1 MTVNEDSFTNWKN
14 REEIAESMIPI
25 IGKLH
30 RERDVTVLLHSRSLV
45 NKSVVSILKTHR
57 FARQIAGEE
66 LSVTETFPFL
76 QALTTLDL
84 GPSQI
89 DIGMLAAT
97 YKADD
102 QGLSVADFTARA
114 VAGATGPDK
123 IERREPRDVVLYG
136 FGRIGRLLARLL
148 IEKSG
153 SGNGLRLRAIVV
165 RKGAGQDIVKRASL
179 LRRDS
184 IHGQFHGTITV
195 DEANN
200 KIIANGNEIAMIYAD
215 DPAAVDYTAYGI
227 KDAIL
232 IDNTGRWRDRE
243 GLSNHL
249 RPGIAKVV
257 LTAPGKGDVPN
268 IVHGVNHDSI
278 KPDEQILS
286 CASCTTNA
294 IVPPLKA
301 MADEYG
307 VLRGHVET
315 VHSFTNDQNL
325 LDNYHKSDRRGRSA
339 PLNMVIT
346 ETGAA
351 SAVAKALPDLEATIT
366 GSSIRVP
373 VPDVSIAILN
383 LQLARET
390 TREDVLDHLRQVSL
404 TSPLKRQIDFT
415 TAPDAVSSDFIGS
428 RHASIVDAGATKV
441 EGDNAILYLWYDNE
455 FGYSC
460 QVVRVVQY
468 VSGVE
473 YPTFRPRPPDPGP
486 RPFGS
491 ALPPCRWEGG
501 AVLPPGTSVRSA
513 LQVEPVP
520 VCRVRGCVAEAV
532 VDVSHIGVAVG
543 GVGQEAAEV
552 RTAPVGLPDRL
563 GLHPSAEAV
572 SAVLGQ
578 HTGAVVLG
586 ITRAVAGD
594 DEFGE
599 PGDRAVGGVDG
610 DDGVQLVA
618 ALGDGLRRGPDP
630 VHVPGHGGVVGVV
643 HGHVVHGA
651 AGGGEG
657 PGEVV
662 GDGALP

>member
-1 MTVNEDSFTNWKN
+1 MTTTVDSFTNWKN

-25 IGKLH
+25 IGRLH

-66 LSVTETFPFL
+66 LSVTETLPFL

-102 QGLSVADFTARA
+102 RGLTVREFTAEA
-114 VAGATGPDK
+114 VAGATGPDR

-148 IEKSG
+148 IEKAG

-165 RKGAGQDIVKRASL
+165 RGDATKDAEGAKDIVKRASL

-184 IHGQFHGTITV
+184 IHGQFQGTITV

-200 KIIANGNEIAMIYAD
+200 RIIANGNEITVIHSD
-215 DPAAVDYTAYGI
+215 DPTSVDYTAYGI

-232 IDNTGRWRDRE
+232 IDNTGKWRDRE
-243 GLSNHL
+243 GLSKHL
-249 RPGIAKVV
+249 RPGIDKVV

-268 IVHGVNHDSI
+268 IVHGVNHETI
-278 KPDEQILS
+278 KPDERILS

-351 SAVAKALPDLEATIT
+351 SAVAKALPDLKARIT

-390 TREDVLDHLRQVSL
+390 SREEVLDHLRNVSL
-404 TSPLKRQIDFT
+404 TSPLKRQIDFIS
-415 TAPDAVSSDFIGS
+415 APDAVSSDFIGS

-473 YPTFRPRPPDPGP
+473 YPTYPAP
-486 RPFGS
+486 
-491 ALPPCRWEGG
+491 
-501 AVLPPGTSVRSA
+501 
-513 LQVEPVP
+513 
-520 VCRVRGCVAEAV
+520 
-532 VDVSHIGVAVG
+532 
-543 GVGQEAAEV
+543 AA
-552 RTAPVGLPDRL
+552 
-563 GLHPSAEAV
+563 
-572 SAVLGQ
+572 
-578 HTGAVVLG
+578 
-586 ITRAVAGD
+586 
-594 DEFGE
+594 
-599 PGDRAVGGVDG
+599 
-610 DDGVQLVA
+610 
-618 ALGDGLRRGPDP
+618 
-630 VHVPGHGGVVGVV
+630 
-643 HGHVVHGA
+643 
-651 AGGGEG
+651 
-657 PGEVV
+657 
-662 GDGALP
+662 

>member
-1 MTVNEDSFTNWKN
+1 MTVNEDVFTNWKH
-14 REEIAESMIPI
+14 REEIAESMIPV

-45 NKSVVSILKTHR
+45 NKSVVSILKAHR

-66 LSVTETFPFL
+66 LSVTETLPFL
-76 QALTTLDL
+76 RALATLDL

-97 YKADD
+97 YKDD
-102 QGLSVADFTARA
+102 DRGLSVEEFTAGA
-114 VAGATGPDK
+114 VAGATGDNK
-123 IERREPRDVVLYG
+123 IDPSRPRDVVLYG

-148 IEKSG
+148 IEKAG

-165 RKGAGQDIVKRASL
+165 RKGGEQDLVKRASL

-184 IHGQFHGTITV
+184 IHGQFQGTITV
-195 DEANN
+195 DEENGR
-200 KIIANGNEIAMIYAD
+200 IVANGSEIQMIYSD
-215 DPAAVDYTAYGI
+215 DPTTVDYTEYGI
-227 KDAIL
+227 QDAVL

-243 GLSNHL
+243 GLSKHL
-249 RPGIAKVV
+249 RPGIDKVV

-268 IVHGVNHDSI
+268 VVHGVNHDMI
-278 KPDEQILS
+278 KPDERIIS

-307 VLRGHVET
+307 VVRGHLET

-325 LDNYHKSDRRGRSA
+325 LDNFHKSDRRGRSA

-351 SAVAKALPDLEATIT
+351 SAVAKALPDLNARIT

-383 LQLARET
+383 LQLERET
-390 TREDVLDHLRQVSL
+390 SREEVLDHLRDISL

-415 TAPDAVSSDFIGS
+415 SAPDAVSSDFIGS

-460 QVVRVVQY
+460 QVIRVVQY
-468 VSGVE
+468 VSGAE
-473 YPTFRPRPPDPGP
+473 YPTY
-486 RPFGS
+486 
-491 ALPPCRWEGG
+491 
-501 AVLPPGTSVRSA
+501 
-513 LQVEPVP
+513 PVP
-520 VCRVRGCVAEAV
+520 AAPVAPV
-532 VDVSHIGVAVG
+532 
-543 GVGQEAAEV
+543 
-552 RTAPVGLPDRL
+552 APVG
-563 GLHPSAEAV
+563 
-572 SAVLGQ
+572 
-578 HTGAVVLG
+578 
-586 ITRAVAGD
+586 
-594 DEFGE
+594 
-599 PGDRAVGGVDG
+599 
-610 DDGVQLVA
+610 
-618 ALGDGLRRGPDP
+618 
-630 VHVPGHGGVVGVV
+630 
-643 HGHVVHGA
+643 
-651 AGGGEG
+651 
-657 PGEVV
+657 
-662 GDGALP
+662 

>member
-1 MTVNEDSFTNWKN
+1 MTVNDDSFTSWKN
-14 REEIAESMIPI
+14 REEIAESMIPV

-30 RERDVTVLLHSRSLV
+30 RERDVTILLHSRSLV

-66 LSVTETFPFL
+66 LSVTDTLPFL

-97 YKADD
+97 YAADER
-102 QGLSVADFTARA
+102 GLSVAEFTAEA
-114 VAGATGPDK
+114 VAGATGANK
-123 IERREPRDVVLYG
+123 IERGDGRDVVLYG
-136 FGRIGRLLARLL
+136 FGRIGRLVARLL
-148 IEKSG
+148 IEKAG

-165 RKGAGQDIVKRASL
+165 RQSGGRAVEDLVKRASL

-184 IHGQFHGTITV
+184 IHGQFQGTITV
-195 DEANN
+195 DEAKNT
-200 KIIANGNEIAMIYAD
+200 IVANGNEIKVIYAN
-215 DPAAVDYTAYGI
+215 DPSEVDYTAYGI

-232 IDNTGRWRDRE
+232 IDNTGKWRDRE
-243 GLSNHL
+243 GLSQHL
-249 RPGIAKVV
+249 RPGIDKVV

-268 IVHGVNHDSI
+268 IVHGVNHDTI

-325 LDNYHKSDRRGRSA
+325 LDNYHKADRRGRSA

-351 SAVAKALPDLEATIT
+351 SAVAKALPELRAPIT

-373 VPDVSIAILN
+373 VPDVSIAILS
-383 LQLARET
+383 LRLGRET
-390 TREDVLDHLRQVSL
+390 TRDEVLDYLRNVSL

-415 TAPDAVSSDFIGS
+415 TAPDAVSSDFMGS

-441 EGDNAILYLWYDNE
+441 DGDNAILYLWYDNE

-460 QVVRVVQY
+460 QVIRVVQH

-473 YPTFRPRPPDPGP
+473 YPTYPAP
-486 RPFGS
+486 
-491 ALPPCRWEGG
+491 
-501 AVLPPGTSVRSA
+501 AV
-513 LQVEPVP
+513 
-520 VCRVRGCVAEAV
+520 
-532 VDVSHIGVAVG
+532 
-543 GVGQEAAEV
+543 
-552 RTAPVGLPDRL
+552 
-563 GLHPSAEAV
+563 
-572 SAVLGQ
+572 
-578 HTGAVVLG
+578 
-586 ITRAVAGD
+586 
-594 DEFGE
+594 
-599 PGDRAVGGVDG
+599 
-610 DDGVQLVA
+610 
-618 ALGDGLRRGPDP
+618 
-630 VHVPGHGGVVGVV
+630 
-643 HGHVVHGA
+643 
-651 AGGGEG
+651 
-657 PGEVV
+657 
-662 GDGALP
+662 

>member
-1 MTVNEDSFTNWKN
+1 MTLNEDSFTNWKH
-14 REEIAESMIPI
+14 REEIAESMIPL

-57 FARQIAGEE
+57 FARQIAGAE
-66 LSVTETFPFL
+66 LSVTDTLPFL
-76 QALTTLDL
+76 HALTALDL

-89 DIGMLAAT
+89 DIGLLAET
-97 YKADD
+97 HRADD
-102 QGLSVADFTARA
+102 RGLSVAEFTAEA
-114 VAGATGPDK
+114 VAGATGANK
-123 IERREPRDVVLYG
+123 IECREGRDVVLYG
-136 FGRIGRLLARLL
+136 FGRIGRLVARLL
-148 IEKSG
+148 IEKAG

-165 RKGAGQDIVKRASL
+165 RGSGGRAGEDLVKRASL

-184 IHGQFHGTITV
+184 IHGQFQGTITV
-195 DEANN
+195 DEANGT
-200 KIIANGNEIAMIYAD
+200 IIANGNEIKVIYAD
-215 DPAAVDYTAYGI
+215 DPASVDYTAYGI

-232 IDNTGRWRDRE
+232 IDNTGKWRDRE
-243 GLSNHL
+243 GLSKHL
-249 RPGIAKVV
+249 RPGIDKVV

-268 IVHGVNHDSI
+268 VVHGVNHDTI
-278 KPDEQILS
+278 KPDERILS

-351 SAVAKALPDLEATIT
+351 SAVAKALPDLDAKIT

-383 LQLARET
+383 LRLARET
-390 TREDVLDHLRQVSL
+390 TREEVLDHLREVSL
-404 TSPLKRQIDFT
+404 TSPLKRQIDFIS
-415 TAPDAVSSDFIGS
+415 APDAVSNDFIGS

-460 QVVRVVQY
+460 QVIRVVQY

-473 YPTFRPRPPDPGP
+473 YPTYP
-486 RPFGS
+486 
-491 ALPPCRWEGG
+491 
-501 AVLPPGTSVRSA
+501 
-513 LQVEPVP
+513 
-520 VCRVRGCVAEAV
+520 
-532 VDVSHIGVAVG
+532 
-543 GVGQEAAEV
+543 
-552 RTAPVGLPDRL
+552 APV
-563 GLHPSAEAV
+563 V
-572 SAVLGQ
+572 
-578 HTGAVVLG
+578 
-586 ITRAVAGD
+586 
-594 DEFGE
+594 
-599 PGDRAVGGVDG
+599 
-610 DDGVQLVA
+610 
-618 ALGDGLRRGPDP
+618 
-630 VHVPGHGGVVGVV
+630 
-643 HGHVVHGA
+643 
-651 AGGGEG
+651 
-657 PGEVV
+657 
-662 GDGALP
+662 

>member
-1 MTVNEDSFTNWKN
+1 MTLNEDSFTNWKH
-14 REEIAESMIPI
+14 REEIAESMIPL

-57 FARQIAGEE
+57 FARQIAGAE
-66 LSVTETFPFL
+66 LSVTDTLPFL
-76 QALTTLDL
+76 RALTTLDL

-89 DIGMLAAT
+89 DIGMLAET
-97 YKADD
+97 HRADER
-102 QGLSVADFTARA
+102 GLSVEEFTAEA
-114 VAGATGPDK
+114 VAGATGANK
-123 IERREPRDVVLYG
+123 IECREGRDVVLYG
-136 FGRIGRLLARLL
+136 FGRIGRLVARLL
-148 IEKSG
+148 IEKAG

-165 RKGAGQDIVKRASL
+165 RGSGGRAGEDIVKRASL

-184 IHGQFHGTITV
+184 IHGQFQGTITV
-195 DEANN
+195 DEANS
-200 KIIANGNEIAMIYAD
+200 KIVANGNEIKVIYAD
-215 DPAAVDYTAYGI
+215 DPSSVDYTAYGI

-232 IDNTGRWRDRE
+232 IDNTGKWRDRE
-243 GLSNHL
+243 GLSKHL
-249 RPGIAKVV
+249 RPGVDKVV

-268 IVHGVNHDSI
+268 IVHGVNHDTI

-325 LDNYHKSDRRGRSA
+325 LDNYHKSERRGRSA

-351 SAVAKALPDLEATIT
+351 SAVAKALPDLKAKIT

-390 TREDVLDHLRQVSL
+390 TREEVLDHLRDVSL
-404 TSPLKRQIDFT
+404 TSPLKRQIDFIS
-415 TAPDAVSSDFIGS
+415 APDAVSNDFIGS

-460 QVVRVVQY
+460 QVIRVVQH

-473 YPTFRPRPPDPGP
+473 YPTYP
-486 RPFGS
+486 
-491 ALPPCRWEGG
+491 
-501 AVLPPGTSVRSA
+501 
-513 LQVEPVP
+513 
-520 VCRVRGCVAEAV
+520 
-532 VDVSHIGVAVG
+532 
-543 GVGQEAAEV
+543 
-552 RTAPVGLPDRL
+552 APV
-563 GLHPSAEAV
+563 V
-572 SAVLGQ
+572 
-578 HTGAVVLG
+578 
-586 ITRAVAGD
+586 
-594 DEFGE
+594 
-599 PGDRAVGGVDG
+599 
-610 DDGVQLVA
+610 
-618 ALGDGLRRGPDP
+618 
-630 VHVPGHGGVVGVV
+630 
-643 HGHVVHGA
+643 
-651 AGGGEG
+651 
-657 PGEVV
+657 
-662 GDGALP
+662 

>member
-1 MTVNEDSFTNWKN
+1 MTLNEDSFTNWKH
-14 REEIAESMIPI
+14 REEIAESMIPV

-57 FARQIAGEE
+57 FARQIAGAE
-66 LSVTETFPFL
+66 LSVTDTLPFL

-89 DIGMLAAT
+89 DIGMLAET
-97 YKADD
+97 HRADD
-102 QGLSVADFTARA
+102 RGLSVEEFTAEA
-114 VAGATGPDK
+114 VAGATGANK
-123 IERREPRDVVLYG
+123 IECREGRDVVLYG
-136 FGRIGRLLARLL
+136 FGRIGRLVARLL
-148 IEKSG
+148 IEKAG

-165 RKGAGQDIVKRASL
+165 RGSGGRAGEDLVKRASL

-184 IHGQFHGTITV
+184 IHGQFQGTITV
-195 DEANN
+195 DEANST
-200 KIIANGNEIAMIYAD
+200 IVANGNEIKVIYAD
-215 DPAAVDYTAYGI
+215 DPTSVDYTSYGI

-232 IDNTGRWRDRE
+232 IDNTGKWRDRE
-243 GLSNHL
+243 GLSKHL
-249 RPGIAKVV
+249 RPGIDKVV

-268 IVHGVNHDSI
+268 VVHGVNHDTI

-351 SAVAKALPDLEATIT
+351 SAVAKALPDLKAKIT

-390 TREDVLDHLRQVSL
+390 TREEVLDYLRDVSL

-415 TAPDAVSSDFIGS
+415 SAPDAVSNDFIGS

-460 QVVRVVQY
+460 QVIRVVQH

-473 YPTFRPRPPDPGP
+473 YPTYP
-486 RPFGS
+486 
-491 ALPPCRWEGG
+491 
-501 AVLPPGTSVRSA
+501 
-513 LQVEPVP
+513 
-520 VCRVRGCVAEAV
+520 
-532 VDVSHIGVAVG
+532 
-543 GVGQEAAEV
+543 
-552 RTAPVGLPDRL
+552 APV
-563 GLHPSAEAV
+563 V
-572 SAVLGQ
+572 
-578 HTGAVVLG
+578 
-586 ITRAVAGD
+586 
-594 DEFGE
+594 
-599 PGDRAVGGVDG
+599 
-610 DDGVQLVA
+610 
-618 ALGDGLRRGPDP
+618 
-630 VHVPGHGGVVGVV
+630 
-643 HGHVVHGA
+643 
-651 AGGGEG
+651 
-657 PGEVV
+657 
-662 GDGALP
+662 

>member
-1 MTVNEDSFTNWKN
+1 MTVNDDSFTNWKI
-14 REEIAESMIPI
+14 REEIAESMIPL

-57 FARQIAGEE
+57 FARQIAGAE
-66 LSVTETFPFL
+66 LSVTETMPFL
-76 QALTTLDL
+76 EALTALDL

-89 DIGMLAAT
+89 DLGMLATT

-102 QGLSVADFTARA
+102 RGLSVAEFTAEA
-114 VAGATGPDK
+114 VAGATGADK

-136 FGRIGRLLARLL
+136 FGRIGRLVARLL
-148 IEKSG
+148 IEKAG

-165 RKGAGQDIVKRASL
+165 RGGGARAAGDLVKRASL

-184 IHGQFHGTITV
+184 IHGQFQGTITV
-195 DEANN
+195 DEDSST
-200 KIIANGNEIAMIYAD
+200 IVANGNAVKVIYAD
-215 DPAAVDYTAYGI
+215 DPSHVDYTEYGI
-227 KDAIL
+227 RDAIL
-232 IDNTGRWRDRE
+232 IDNTGKWRDRE
-243 GLSNHL
+243 GLSKHL
-249 RPGIAKVV
+249 RPGIEKVV

-268 IVHGVNHDSI
+268 IVHGVNHDTV

-301 MADEYG
+301 MDDEYG

-325 LDNYHKSDRRGRSA
+325 LDNYHKSERRGRSA

-351 SAVAKALPDLEATIT
+351 SAVAKALPDLKAKIS

-390 TREDVLDHLRQVSL
+390 TREEVHDYLREVSL
-404 TSPLKRQIDFT
+404 TSPLKRQIDFI

-428 RHASIVDAGATKV
+428 RHASIVDAGALKV
-441 EGDNAILYLWYDNE
+441 DGDNAILYLWYDNE

-460 QVVRVVQY
+460 QVVRVVQH

-473 YPTFRPRPPDPGP
+473 YPTFPAP
-486 RPFGS
+486 
-491 ALPPCRWEGG
+491 
-501 AVLPPGTSVRSA
+501 AV
-513 LQVEPVP
+513 
-520 VCRVRGCVAEAV
+520 
-532 VDVSHIGVAVG
+532 
-543 GVGQEAAEV
+543 
-552 RTAPVGLPDRL
+552 
-563 GLHPSAEAV
+563 
-572 SAVLGQ
+572 
-578 HTGAVVLG
+578 
-586 ITRAVAGD
+586 
-594 DEFGE
+594 
-599 PGDRAVGGVDG
+599 
-610 DDGVQLVA
+610 
-618 ALGDGLRRGPDP
+618 
-630 VHVPGHGGVVGVV
+630 
-643 HGHVVHGA
+643 
-651 AGGGEG
+651 
-657 PGEVV
+657 
-662 GDGALP
+662 

>member
-1 MTVNEDSFTNWKN
+1 MTVNEDVFTNWKN

-25 IGKLH
+25 IGRLH

-66 LSVTETFPFL
+66 LSVTETMPFL
-76 QALTTLDL
+76 KALAALDL

-97 YKADD
+97 YGADD
-102 QGLSVADFTARA
+102 RGLSVEEFTAEA
-114 VAGATGPDK
+114 VAGALGDDK
-123 IERREPRDVVLYG
+123 LEHRGSRDVVLYG

-148 IEKSG
+148 VEKTG

-165 RKGAGQDIVKRASL
+165 RNSGGEDLVKRASL

-184 IHGQFHGTITV
+184 IHGQFQGTITV
-195 DEANN
+195 DEANSL
-200 KIIANGNEIAMIYAD
+200 IIANGCEIKVIYSN
-215 DPAAVDYTAYGI
+215 DPSSVDYTEYGI
-227 KDAIL
+227 DDAIL

-243 GLSNHL
+243 GLSKHL

-257 LTAPGKGDVPN
+257 LTAPGKGDIPN
-268 IVHGVNHDSI
+268 VVHGVNHDSI

-315 VHSFTNDQNL
+315 VHSYTNDQNL
-325 LDNYHKSDRRGRSA
+325 LDNYHDSDRRGRSA
-339 PLNMVIT
+339 ALNMVIT

-351 SAVAKALPDLEATIT
+351 SAVAKALPDLRATIT

-390 TREDVLDHLRQVSL
+390 TREDVLDYLRNVSL
-404 TSPLKRQIDFT
+404 TSPLKRQIDFIS
-415 TAPDAVSSDFIGS
+415 APDAVSSDFIGS

-460 QVVRVVQY
+460 QVIRVVQH

-473 YPTFRPRPPDPGP
+473 YPTY
-486 RPFGS
+486 
-491 ALPPCRWEGG
+491 
-501 AVLPPGTSVRSA
+501 
-513 LQVEPVP
+513 PVP
-520 VCRVRGCVAEAV
+520 AV
-532 VDVSHIGVAVG
+532 
-543 GVGQEAAEV
+543 
-552 RTAPVGLPDRL
+552 
-563 GLHPSAEAV
+563 
-572 SAVLGQ
+572 
-578 HTGAVVLG
+578 
-586 ITRAVAGD
+586 
-594 DEFGE
+594 
-599 PGDRAVGGVDG
+599 
-610 DDGVQLVA
+610 
-618 ALGDGLRRGPDP
+618 
-630 VHVPGHGGVVGVV
+630 
-643 HGHVVHGA
+643 
-651 AGGGEG
+651 
-657 PGEVV
+657 
-662 GDGALP
+662 

>member
-1 MTVNEDSFTNWKN
+1 MTVNDDSFTNWN
-14 REEIAESMIPI
+14 HREEIAESMIPI
-25 IGKLH
+25 IGKMH

-66 LSVTETFPFL
+66 LSVTETMPFL

-97 YKADD
+97 FKTDD
-102 QGLSVADFTARA
+102 RGLSVEEFTAEA
-114 VAGATGPDK
+114 VAGATGANK
-123 IERREPRDVVLYG
+123 IECPEGRDVVLYG
-136 FGRIGRLLARLL
+136 FGRIGRLVARLL
-148 IEKSG
+148 IEKAG

-165 RKGAGQDIVKRASL
+165 RGGGGRAVEDLVKRASL

-184 IHGQFHGTITV
+184 IHGQFQGTITV
-195 DEANN
+195 DEANST
-200 KIIANGNEIAMIYAD
+200 IVANGNEIKVIYAN
-215 DPAAVDYTAYGI
+215 DPSEVDYTAYGI

-232 IDNTGRWRDRE
+232 IDNTGKWRDRE
-243 GLSNHL
+243 GLSKHL
-249 RPGIAKVV
+249 RPGIDKVV

-268 IVHGVNHDSI
+268 IVHGVNHDAI
-278 KPDEQILS
+278 KSDEQILS

-325 LDNYHKSDRRGRSA
+325 LDNYHKADRRGRSA

-351 SAVAKALPDLEATIT
+351 SAVAKALPDLEAPIT

-373 VPDVSIAILN
+373 VPDVSIAILS
-383 LQLARET
+383 LRLGRET
-390 TREDVLDHLRQVSL
+390 TREEVLDYLRNVSL

-460 QVVRVVQY
+460 QVIRVVQH

-473 YPTFRPRPPDPGP
+473 YPTY
-486 RPFGS
+486 
-491 ALPPCRWEGG
+491 
-501 AVLPPGTSVRSA
+501 
-513 LQVEPVP
+513 PVP
-520 VCRVRGCVAEAV
+520 
-532 VDVSHIGVAVG
+532 
-543 GVGQEAAEV
+543 
-552 RTAPVGLPDRL
+552 
-563 GLHPSAEAV
+563 
-572 SAVLGQ
+572 
-578 HTGAVVLG
+578 
-586 ITRAVAGD
+586 
-594 DEFGE
+594 
-599 PGDRAVGGVDG
+599 
-610 DDGVQLVA
+610 LV
-618 ALGDGLRRGPDP
+618 
-630 VHVPGHGGVVGVV
+630 
-643 HGHVVHGA
+643 
-651 AGGGEG
+651 
-657 PGEVV
+657 
-662 GDGALP
+662 

>member
-1 MTVNEDSFTNWKN
+1 MTLNEDSFTNWKH
-14 REEIAESMIPI
+14 REEIAESMIPV

-45 NKSVVSILKTHR
+45 NKSVISILKTHR
-57 FARQIAGEE
+57 FARQIAGAE
-66 LSVTETFPFL
+66 LSVTDTLPFL
-76 QALTTLDL
+76 QALTALDL

-89 DIGMLAAT
+89 DIGMLAEAHR
-97 YKADD
+97 ADD
-102 QGLSVADFTARA
+102 RGLSVEEFTAEA
-114 VAGATGPDK
+114 VAGATGANK
-123 IERREPRDVVLYG
+123 IECREGRDVVLYG
-136 FGRIGRLLARLL
+136 FGRIGRLVARLL
-148 IEKSG
+148 IEKAG

-165 RKGAGQDIVKRASL
+165 RGSGGRAGEDLVKRASL

-184 IHGQFHGTITV
+184 IHGQFQGTITV
-195 DEANN
+195 DEANSA
-200 KIIANGNEIAMIYAD
+200 IVANGNEIKVIYAD
-215 DPAAVDYTAYGI
+215 DPTSVDYTEYGI
-227 KDAIL
+227 RDAIL
-232 IDNTGRWRDRE
+232 IDNTGKWRDRE
-243 GLSNHL
+243 GLSKHL
-249 RPGIAKVV
+249 RPGIDKVV

-268 IVHGVNHDSI
+268 VVHGVNHDTI

-351 SAVAKALPDLEATIT
+351 SAVAKALPDLEAKIT

-390 TREDVLDHLRQVSL
+390 TREEVLDYLRDVSL

-415 TAPDAVSSDFIGS
+415 SAPDAVSNDFIGS

-460 QVVRVVQY
+460 QVIRVVQY

-473 YPTFRPRPPDPGP
+473 YPTYP
-486 RPFGS
+486 
-491 ALPPCRWEGG
+491 
-501 AVLPPGTSVRSA
+501 
-513 LQVEPVP
+513 
-520 VCRVRGCVAEAV
+520 
-532 VDVSHIGVAVG
+532 
-543 GVGQEAAEV
+543 
-552 RTAPVGLPDRL
+552 APV
-563 GLHPSAEAV
+563 V
-572 SAVLGQ
+572 
-578 HTGAVVLG
+578 
-586 ITRAVAGD
+586 
-594 DEFGE
+594 
-599 PGDRAVGGVDG
+599 
-610 DDGVQLVA
+610 
-618 ALGDGLRRGPDP
+618 
-630 VHVPGHGGVVGVV
+630 
-643 HGHVVHGA
+643 
-651 AGGGEG
+651 
-657 PGEVV
+657 
-662 GDGALP
+662 

>member
-1 MTVNEDSFTNWKN
+1 MTVNDDSFTNWKN
-14 REEIAESMIPI
+14 REEIAESMIPM

-66 LSVTETFPFL
+66 LSVTETLPFL

-97 YKADD
+97 YRADD
-102 QGLSVADFTARA
+102 RGLSVLDFTADA
-114 VAGATGPDK
+114 VSGATGENK

-136 FGRIGRLLARLL
+136 FGRIGRLVARLL

-165 RKGAGQDIVKRASL
+165 RGGGERAGEDMVKRASL

-184 IHGQFHGTITV
+184 VHGQFQGTITV
-195 DEANN
+195 DEANST
-200 KIIANGNEIAMIYAD
+200 IVANGNEIKVIYAN
-215 DPAAVDYTAYGI
+215 DPSEVDYTAYGI
-227 KDAIL
+227 NHAIL
-232 IDNTGRWRDRE
+232 IDNTGKWRDRE
-243 GLSNHL
+243 GLSKHL
-249 RPGIAKVV
+249 RPGVGKVV

-268 IVHGVNHDSI
+268 IVHGVNHDTI
-278 KPDEQILS
+278 KPDEDILS

-351 SAVAKALPDLEATIT
+351 SAVAKALPDLKARIT

-383 LQLARET
+383 LQLAREAE
-390 TREDVLDHLRQVSL
+390 REEVVDYLRHVSL
-404 TSPLKRQIDFT
+404 TSPLKRQIDFIS
-415 TAPDAVSSDFIGS
+415 APDAVSSDFIGS
-428 RHASIVDAGATKV
+428 RHASIVDAGALKV

-460 QVVRVVQY
+460 QVVRVVQH

-473 YPTFRPRPPDPGP
+473 YPTYP
-486 RPFGS
+486 
-491 ALPPCRWEGG
+491 A
-501 AVLPPGTSVRSA
+501 
-513 LQVEPVP
+513 
-520 VCRVRGCVAEAV
+520 
-532 VDVSHIGVAVG
+532 
-543 GVGQEAAEV
+543 
-552 RTAPVGLPDRL
+552 
-563 GLHPSAEAV
+563 PSA
-572 SAVLGQ
+572 
-578 HTGAVVLG
+578 
-586 ITRAVAGD
+586 
-594 DEFGE
+594 
-599 PGDRAVGGVDG
+599 
-610 DDGVQLVA
+610 
-618 ALGDGLRRGPDP
+618 
-630 VHVPGHGGVVGVV
+630 
-643 HGHVVHGA
+643 
-651 AGGGEG
+651 
-657 PGEVV
+657 
-662 GDGALP
+662 

>member
-1 MTVNEDSFTNWKN
+1 MTVNDDAFTNWKL

-57 FARQIAGEE
+57 FARQIAGAE
-66 LSVTETFPFL
+66 LSVTETMPFL
-76 QALTTLDL
+76 QALTALDL

-97 YKADD
+97 YKTDER
-102 QGLSVADFTARA
+102 GLSVAEFTAEA
-114 VAGATGPDK
+114 VAGATGANK
-123 IERREPRDVVLYG
+123 IERRASRDVVLYG

-148 IEKSG
+148 IEKAG

-165 RKGAGQDIVKRASL
+165 RGNGAGQDLVKRASL

-184 IHGQFHGTITV
+184 IHGQFQGTITV
-195 DEANN
+195 DEANSR
-200 KIIANGNEIAMIYAD
+200 IVANGNEIQVIHAD
-215 DPAAVDYTAYGI
+215 DPTTVDYTAYGI
-227 KDAIL
+227 KDAVL
-232 IDNTGRWRDRE
+232 IDNTGKWRDRE
-243 GLSNHL
+243 GLSQHL
-249 RPGIAKVV
+249 RPGIDKVV

-268 IVHGVNHDSI
+268 IVHGVNHDML
-278 KPDEQILS
+278 KPDERIIS

-325 LDNYHKSDRRGRSA
+325 LDNYHKSERRGRSA

-351 SAVAKALPDLEATIT
+351 SAVAKALPDLKAKIT

-390 TREDVLDHLRQVSL
+390 DREEVLDYLRDVSL
-404 TSPLKRQIDFT
+404 TSPLKRQIDFIS
-415 TAPDAVSSDFIGS
+415 APDAVSSDFIGS

-460 QVVRVVQY
+460 QVIRVVQY
-468 VSGVE
+468 VSGAE
-473 YPTFRPRPPDPGP
+473 YPTFPSPAP
-486 RPFGS
+486 
-491 ALPPCRWEGG
+491 
-501 AVLPPGTSVRSA
+501 AV
-513 LQVEPVP
+513 
-520 VCRVRGCVAEAV
+520 
-532 VDVSHIGVAVG
+532 
-543 GVGQEAAEV
+543 
-552 RTAPVGLPDRL
+552 
-563 GLHPSAEAV
+563 
-572 SAVLGQ
+572 
-578 HTGAVVLG
+578 
-586 ITRAVAGD
+586 
-594 DEFGE
+594 
-599 PGDRAVGGVDG
+599 
-610 DDGVQLVA
+610 
-618 ALGDGLRRGPDP
+618 
-630 VHVPGHGGVVGVV
+630 
-643 HGHVVHGA
+643 
-651 AGGGEG
+651 
-657 PGEVV
+657 
-662 GDGALP
+662 

>member
-1 MTVNEDSFTNWKN
+1 MTANEDSFTNWN
-14 REEIAESMIPI
+14 TREEIAESMIPM

-66 LSVTETFPFL
+66 LSVTETLPFL
-76 QALTTLDL
+76 RALTTLDL

-89 DIGMLAAT
+89 DLGMLAAT
-97 YKADD
+97 YNADD
-102 QGLSVADFTARA
+102 RGLSVEEFTAEA
-114 VAGATGPDK
+114 VAGATGANK
-123 IERREPRDVVLYG
+123 IERGEGRDVVLYG
-136 FGRIGRLLARLL
+136 FGRIGRLVARLL
-148 IEKSG
+148 IEKAG

-165 RKGAGQDIVKRASL
+165 RGGGGRASEDLVKRASL

-184 IHGQFHGTITV
+184 IHGQFQGTITI
-195 DEANN
+195 DEAGST
-200 KIIANGNEIAMIYAD
+200 IVANGNEIKVIYAN
-215 DPAAVDYTAYGI
+215 DPSEIDYTAYGI
-227 KDAIL
+227 KNAIL
-232 IDNTGRWRDRE
+232 IDNTGKWRDRE
-243 GLSNHL
+243 GLSQHL
-249 RPGIAKVV
+249 RPGIDKVV

-268 IVHGVNHDSI
+268 IVHGVNHDTV

-325 LDNYHKSDRRGRSA
+325 LDNYHKAERRGRSA

-351 SAVAKALPDLEATIT
+351 SAVAKALPDLKAPIT

-373 VPDVSIAILN
+373 VPDVSIAILS
-383 LQLARET
+383 LRLGRET
-390 TREDVLDHLRQVSL
+390 TREEVLDHLRDVSL

-441 EGDNAILYLWYDNE
+441 DGDNAILYLWYDNE

-460 QVVRVVQY
+460 QVIRVVQH

-473 YPTFRPRPPDPGP
+473 YPTYPAP
-486 RPFGS
+486 
-491 ALPPCRWEGG
+491 
-501 AVLPPGTSVRSA
+501 AV
-513 LQVEPVP
+513 
-520 VCRVRGCVAEAV
+520 
-532 VDVSHIGVAVG
+532 
-543 GVGQEAAEV
+543 
-552 RTAPVGLPDRL
+552 
-563 GLHPSAEAV
+563 
-572 SAVLGQ
+572 
-578 HTGAVVLG
+578 
-586 ITRAVAGD
+586 
-594 DEFGE
+594 
-599 PGDRAVGGVDG
+599 
-610 DDGVQLVA
+610 
-618 ALGDGLRRGPDP
+618 
-630 VHVPGHGGVVGVV
+630 
-643 HGHVVHGA
+643 
-651 AGGGEG
+651 
-657 PGEVV
+657 
-662 GDGALP
+662 

>member
-25 IGKLH
+25 IGRLH

-66 LSVTETFPFL
+66 LSVTETLPFL

-97 YKADD
+97 YRSDD
-102 QGLSVADFTARA
+102 RGLSVADFTAEA
-114 VAGATGPDK
+114 VAGATDANK
-123 IERREPRDVVLYG
+123 TERREGRDVVLYG
-136 FGRIGRLLARLL
+136 FGRIGRLVARLL

-165 RKGAGQDIVKRASL
+165 RGGGRADEDIVKRASL

-184 IHGQFHGTITV
+184 IHGQFQGTITV
-195 DEANN
+195 DEANST
-200 KIIANGNEIAMIYAD
+200 IIANGNEIKVIYAN
-215 DPAAVDYTAYGI
+215 DPSEVDYTAYGI

-232 IDNTGRWRDRE
+232 IDNTGKWRDRE
-243 GLSNHL
+243 GLSQHL
-249 RPGIAKVV
+249 RPGVDKVV

-268 IVHGVNHDSI
+268 IVHGVNHDTI
-278 KPDEQILS
+278 KPEEQIMS

-325 LDNYHKSDRRGRSA
+325 LDNYHSADRRGRSA

-351 SAVAKALPDLEATIT
+351 SAVAKALPDLKAPIT

-390 TREDVLDHLRQVSL
+390 TRDEVLDHLRDVSL

-441 EGDNAILYLWYDNE
+441 DGNNAILYLWYDNE

-460 QVVRVVQY
+460 QVIRVVQH

-473 YPTFRPRPPDPGP
+473 YPTYP
-486 RPFGS
+486 
-491 ALPPCRWEGG
+491 
-501 AVLPPGTSVRSA
+501 
-513 LQVEPVP
+513 
-520 VCRVRGCVAEAV
+520 
-532 VDVSHIGVAVG
+532 
-543 GVGQEAAEV
+543 
-552 RTAPVGLPDRL
+552 AP
-563 GLHPSAEAV
+563 
-572 SAVLGQ
+572 
-578 HTGAVVLG
+578 
-586 ITRAVAGD
+586 
-594 DEFGE
+594 
-599 PGDRAVGGVDG
+599 
-610 DDGVQLVA
+610 LV
-618 ALGDGLRRGPDP
+618 
-630 VHVPGHGGVVGVV
+630 
-643 HGHVVHGA
+643 
-651 AGGGEG
+651 
-657 PGEVV
+657 
-662 GDGALP
+662 

>member
-1 MTVNEDSFTNWKN
+1 MTATEDSFTNWKT

-30 RERDVTVLLHSRSLV
+30 RERDVTILLHSRSLV

-57 FARQIAGEE
+57 FARQIAGAE
-66 LSVTETFPFL
+66 LSVTETLPFL
-76 QALTTLDL
+76 QAFTMLDL

-89 DIGMLAAT
+89 DLGILAAA
-97 YKADD
+97 YRSDD
-102 QGLSVADFTARA
+102 RGLSVGDFTAEA
-114 VAGATGPDK
+114 VAGATGDNK
-123 IERREPRDVVLYG
+123 TERREARDVVLYG

-148 IEKSG
+148 IEKTG

-165 RKGAGQDIVKRASL
+165 RRGAGQDIVKRASL

-184 IHGQFHGTITV
+184 IHGQFQGTITV
-195 DEANN
+195 DEANSR
-200 KIIANGNEIAMIYAD
+200 IIANGNEIQVIYSD
-215 DPAAVDYTAYGI
+215 DPTAVDYTAHGI
-227 KDAIL
+227 ENAIL

-243 GLSNHL
+243 GLSRHL

-268 IVHGVNHDSI
+268 IVHGVNQDMI
-278 KPDEQILS
+278 KPDEQIIS

-325 LDNYHKSDRRGRSA
+325 LDNYHDSDRRGRSA

-351 SAVAKALPDLEATIT
+351 SAVTKALPDLDAKIT

-383 LQLARET
+383 LQLARGT
-390 TREDVLDHLRQVSL
+390 NREEVLEYLRNVSL
-404 TSPLKRQIDFT
+404 TSPLRRQIDFI

-455 FGYSC
+455 FGYSS
-460 QVVRVVQY
+460 QVIRVVQH

-473 YPTFRPRPPDPGP
+473 YPTYPAPG
-486 RPFGS
+486 
-491 ALPPCRWEGG
+491 A
-501 AVLPPGTSVRSA
+501 
-513 LQVEPVP
+513 
-520 VCRVRGCVAEAV
+520 
-532 VDVSHIGVAVG
+532 
-543 GVGQEAAEV
+543 
-552 RTAPVGLPDRL
+552 
-563 GLHPSAEAV
+563 
-572 SAVLGQ
+572 
-578 HTGAVVLG
+578 
-586 ITRAVAGD
+586 
-594 DEFGE
+594 
-599 PGDRAVGGVDG
+599 
-610 DDGVQLVA
+610 
-618 ALGDGLRRGPDP
+618 
-630 VHVPGHGGVVGVV
+630 
-643 HGHVVHGA
+643 
-651 AGGGEG
+651 
-657 PGEVV
+657 
-662 GDGALP
+662 

>member
-1 MTVNEDSFTNWKN
+1 MTVNDDSFTNWKN

-45 NKSVVSILKTHR
+45 NRSVVSILKTHR
-57 FARQIAGEE
+57 FARQIDGEE
-66 LSVTETFPFL
+66 LSVTETLPFL

-97 YKADD
+97 YKTDD
-102 QGLSVADFTARA
+102 GGLSVEEFTARV
-114 VAGATGPDK
+114 VAGATGANK
-123 IERREPRDVVLYG
+123 IERCEPRDVVLYG

-148 IEKSG
+148 IEKAG

-165 RKGAGQDIVKRASL
+165 RKGAGRGAEDIVKRASL

-195 DEANN
+195 DEANSV
-200 KIIANGNEIAMIYAD
+200 ILANGNEIKVIYSD
-215 DPAAVDYTAYGI
+215 DPTSVDYTAYGI

-243 GLSNHL
+243 GLSKHL

-268 IVHGVNHDSI
+268 VVHGVNHDMI

-325 LDNYHKSDRRGRSA
+325 LDNYHDSDRRGRSA

-351 SAVAKALPDLEATIT
+351 SAVAKALPDLEARIT

-373 VPDVSIAILN
+373 VPNVSIAILN
-383 LQLARET
+383 LRLARET
-390 TREDVLDHLRQVSL
+390 TREEVLDHLRDVSL
-404 TSPLKRQIDFT
+404 TSPLRRQIDFIS
-415 TAPDAVSSDFIGS
+415 APDAVSSDFIGS
-428 RHASIVDAGATKV
+428 RHSSIIDAGALKV
-441 EGDNAILYLWYDNE
+441 EGDDAILYLWYDNE

-460 QVVRVVQY
+460 QVIRVVQH

-473 YPTFRPRPPDPGP
+473 YPTY
-486 RPFGS
+486 
-491 ALPPCRWEGG
+491 
-501 AVLPPGTSVRSA
+501 
-513 LQVEPVP
+513 PVP
-520 VCRVRGCVAEAV
+520 VA
-532 VDVSHIGVAVG
+532 
-543 GVGQEAAEV
+543 
-552 RTAPVGLPDRL
+552 
-563 GLHPSAEAV
+563 
-572 SAVLGQ
+572 
-578 HTGAVVLG
+578 
-586 ITRAVAGD
+586 
-594 DEFGE
+594 
-599 PGDRAVGGVDG
+599 
-610 DDGVQLVA
+610 
-618 ALGDGLRRGPDP
+618 
-630 VHVPGHGGVVGVV
+630 
-643 HGHVVHGA
+643 
-651 AGGGEG
+651 
-657 PGEVV
+657 
-662 GDGALP
+662 

>member
-1 MTVNEDSFTNWKN
+1 MTVTEDSFTNWKN

-66 LSVTETFPFL
+66 LSVTDTLPFL
-76 QALTTLDL
+76 RAITALDL

-89 DIGMLAAT
+89 DLGMLAET
-97 YKADD
+97 YRADD
-102 QGLSVADFTARA
+102 RGLSVAEFTAEA
-114 VAGATGPDK
+114 VAGATGANK

-136 FGRIGRLLARLL
+136 FGRIGRLVARLL
-148 IEKSG
+148 IEKAG
-153 SGNGLRLRAIVV
+153 SGNGLRLRAVVV
-165 RKGAGQDIVKRASL
+165 RQGGERAVEDLVKRASL

-184 IHGQFHGTITV
+184 IHGQFQGTITV
-195 DEANN
+195 DEANST
-200 KIIANGNEIAMIYAD
+200 IIANGNEIKMIYAS
-215 DPAAVDYTAYGI
+215 DPSEVDYTAYGI

-232 IDNTGRWRDRE
+232 IDNTGKWRDRE
-243 GLSNHL
+243 GLSQHL
-249 RPGIAKVV
+249 RPGIDKVV

-268 IVHGVNHDSI
+268 IVHGVNHDTI

-325 LDNYHKSDRRGRSA
+325 LDNYHKADRRGRSA

-351 SAVAKALPDLEATIT
+351 SAVAKALPDLKAPIT

-373 VPDVSIAILN
+373 VPDVSIAILS
-383 LQLARET
+383 LRLGRET
-390 TREDVLDHLRQVSL
+390 TREEVLDHLRDVSL
-404 TSPLKRQIDFT
+404 TSPLRRQIDFT
-415 TAPDAVSSDFIGS
+415 SAPDAVSSDFIGS

-441 EGDNAILYLWYDNE
+441 DGDNAILYLWYDNE

-460 QVVRVVQY
+460 QVIRVVQH

-473 YPTFRPRPPDPGP
+473 YPTYP
-486 RPFGS
+486 
-491 ALPPCRWEGG
+491 AM
-501 AVLPPGTSVRSA
+501 AV
-513 LQVEPVP
+513 
-520 VCRVRGCVAEAV
+520 
-532 VDVSHIGVAVG
+532 
-543 GVGQEAAEV
+543 
-552 RTAPVGLPDRL
+552 
-563 GLHPSAEAV
+563 
-572 SAVLGQ
+572 
-578 HTGAVVLG
+578 
-586 ITRAVAGD
+586 
-594 DEFGE
+594 
-599 PGDRAVGGVDG
+599 
-610 DDGVQLVA
+610 
-618 ALGDGLRRGPDP
+618 
-630 VHVPGHGGVVGVV
+630 
-643 HGHVVHGA
+643 
-651 AGGGEG
+651 
-657 PGEVV
+657 
-662 GDGALP
+662 

>member
-1 MTVNEDSFTNWKN
+1 MTVNDDSFTNWKN
-14 REEIAESMIPI
+14 REETAESMIPL

-66 LSVTETFPFL
+66 LSVTETLPFL

-97 YKADD
+97 YRTDD
-102 QGLSVADFTARA
+102 RGLSVEEFTAEA
-114 VAGATGPDK
+114 VAGATGANK
-123 IERREPRDVVLYG
+123 IERGEGRDVVLYG
-136 FGRIGRLLARLL
+136 FGRIGRLVARLL

-165 RKGAGQDIVKRASL
+165 RGGGRAAEDLVKRASL

-184 IHGQFHGTITV
+184 IHGQFQGTITV
-195 DEANN
+195 DEANST
-200 KIIANGNEIAMIYAD
+200 IVANGNEIKVIYAD
-215 DPAAVDYTAYGI
+215 DPASVDYTAYGI

-232 IDNTGRWRDRE
+232 IDNTGKWRDRE
-243 GLSNHL
+243 GLSKHL
-249 RPGIAKVV
+249 RPGIDKVV

-268 IVHGVNHDSI
+268 IVHGVNHDLL
-278 KPDEQILS
+278 KPDERILS

-301 MADEYG
+301 MEDEYG

-351 SAVAKALPDLEATIT
+351 SAVAKALPDLKAKIT

-390 TREDVLDHLRQVSL
+390 TREEVLDYLRKVSL
-404 TSPLKRQIDFT
+404 TSPLKRQIDFIS
-415 TAPDAVSSDFIGS
+415 APDAVSSDFIGS

-460 QVVRVVQY
+460 QVIRVVQH

-473 YPTFRPRPPDPGP
+473 YPTY
-486 RPFGS
+486 
-491 ALPPCRWEGG
+491 
-501 AVLPPGTSVRSA
+501 
-513 LQVEPVP
+513 PVP
-520 VCRVRGCVAEAV
+520 
-532 VDVSHIGVAVG
+532 
-543 GVGQEAAEV
+543 AA
-552 RTAPVGLPDRL
+552 
-563 GLHPSAEAV
+563 
-572 SAVLGQ
+572 
-578 HTGAVVLG
+578 
-586 ITRAVAGD
+586 
-594 DEFGE
+594 
-599 PGDRAVGGVDG
+599 
-610 DDGVQLVA
+610 
-618 ALGDGLRRGPDP
+618 
-630 VHVPGHGGVVGVV
+630 
-643 HGHVVHGA
+643 
-651 AGGGEG
+651 
-657 PGEVV
+657 
-662 GDGALP
+662 

>member
-1 MTVNEDSFTNWKN
+1 MTVNEDSFTNWKH

-57 FARQIAGEE
+57 FARQFAGEE
-66 LSVTETFPFL
+66 LSVTRTLPFL

-89 DIGMLAAT
+89 DLGMLATA
-97 YKADD
+97 YQADD
-102 QGLSVADFTARA
+102 RGLSVEEFTAQA
-114 VAGATGPDK
+114 VAGAMGADR
-123 IERREPRDVVLYG
+123 IDRREGRDVVLYG
-136 FGRIGRLLARLL
+136 FGRIGRLVARLL
-148 IEKSG
+148 IEKAG

-165 RKGAGQDIVKRASL
+165 RGGGDQDIVKRASL

-184 IHGQFHGTITV
+184 IHGQFQGTITV
-195 DEANN
+195 DEENST
-200 KIIANGNEIAMIYAD
+200 ILANGNEIKVIYAD
-215 DPAAVDYTAYGI
+215 DPSEVDYTAYGI

-232 IDNTGRWRDRE
+232 IDNTGKWRDRE
-243 GLSNHL
+243 GLSKHL
-249 RPGIAKVV
+249 RPGVDKVV

-268 IVHGVNHDSI
+268 IVHGVNHDTI

-301 MADEYG
+301 MDDEFG

-325 LDNYHKSDRRGRSA
+325 LDNYHKSERRGRSA

-351 SAVAKALPDLEATIT
+351 SAVAKALPDLEARIT

-390 TREDVLDHLRQVSL
+390 DRQEVLDHLRDVSL
-404 TSPLKRQIDFT
+404 TSPLRRQIDFI

-441 EGDNAILYLWYDNE
+441 KGDNAILYLWYDNE

-460 QVVRVVQY
+460 QVIRVVQY

-473 YPTFRPRPPDPGP
+473 YPTYP
-486 RPFGS
+486 
-491 ALPPCRWEGG
+491 
-501 AVLPPGTSVRSA
+501 
-513 LQVEPVP
+513 
-520 VCRVRGCVAEAV
+520 
-532 VDVSHIGVAVG
+532 
-543 GVGQEAAEV
+543 
-552 RTAPVGLPDRL
+552 APV
-563 GLHPSAEAV
+563 H
-572 SAVLGQ
+572 
-578 HTGAVVLG
+578 
-586 ITRAVAGD
+586 
-594 DEFGE
+594 
-599 PGDRAVGGVDG
+599 
-610 DDGVQLVA
+610 
-618 ALGDGLRRGPDP
+618 
-630 VHVPGHGGVVGVV
+630 
-643 HGHVVHGA
+643 
-651 AGGGEG
+651 
-657 PGEVV
+657 
-662 GDGALP
+662 

>member
-1 MTVNEDSFTNWKN
+1 MTVKDDSFTNWKT

-66 LSVTETFPFL
+66 LSVTETLPFL
-76 QALTTLDL
+76 HALTTLDL

-89 DIGMLAAT
+89 DLGMLAAT
-97 YKADD
+97 YKTDD
-102 QGLSVADFTARA
+102 RGLSVEDFTAEA
-114 VAGATGPDK
+114 VAGATGADK

-136 FGRIGRLLARLL
+136 FGRIGRLVARLL
-148 IEKSG
+148 IEKAG

-165 RKGAGQDIVKRASL
+165 RRGGAAKDGSDIVKRASL

-184 IHGQFHGTITV
+184 IHGQFQGTITV
-195 DEANN
+195 DEANST
-200 KIIANGNEIAMIYAD
+200 IIANGNEIKVIYSDA
-215 DPAAVDYTAYGI
+215 PTSVDYTAYGI
-227 KDAIL
+227 KNAIL
-232 IDNTGRWRDRE
+232 IDNTGKWRDRE
-243 GLSNHL
+243 GLSQHL
-249 RPGIAKVV
+249 RPGIDKVV

-268 IVHGVNHDSI
+268 VVHGVNHDMI

-315 VHSFTNDQNL
+315 IHSFTNDQNL
-325 LDNYHKSDRRGRSA
+325 LDNYHVGDRRGRSA

-351 SAVAKALPDLEATIT
+351 SAVAKALPDLDARIT

-373 VPDVSIAILN
+373 VPDVSIAILS
-383 LQLARET
+383 LRLGREA
-390 TREDVLDHLRQVSL
+390 TREEVLDYLRKVSL
-404 TSPLKRQIDFT
+404 SSPLKRQIDFT
-415 TAPDAVSSDFIGS
+415 SAPDAVSSDFIGS

-460 QVVRVVQY
+460 QVIRVVQY

-473 YPTFRPRPPDPGP
+473 YPTYP
-486 RPFGS
+486 
-491 ALPPCRWEGG
+491 
-501 AVLPPGTSVRSA
+501 
-513 LQVEPVP
+513 
-520 VCRVRGCVAEAV
+520 
-532 VDVSHIGVAVG
+532 
-543 GVGQEAAEV
+543 
-552 RTAPVGLPDRL
+552 AP
-563 GLHPSAEAV
+563 A
-572 SAVLGQ
+572 
-578 HTGAVVLG
+578 
-586 ITRAVAGD
+586 I
-594 DEFGE
+594 
-599 PGDRAVGGVDG
+599 
-610 DDGVQLVA
+610 
-618 ALGDGLRRGPDP
+618 
-630 VHVPGHGGVVGVV
+630 
-643 HGHVVHGA
+643 
-651 AGGGEG
+651 
-657 PGEVV
+657 
-662 GDGALP
+662 

>member
-1 MTVNEDSFTNWKN
+1 MTLNEDSFTNWKH
-14 REEIAESMIPI
+14 REEIAESMIPL

-57 FARQIAGEE
+57 FARQIAGAE
-66 LSVTETFPFL
+66 LSVTDTLPFL
-76 QALTTLDL
+76 RALTALDL

-89 DIGMLAAT
+89 DIGLLAET
-97 YKADD
+97 HRADD
-102 QGLSVADFTARA
+102 RGLPVEEFTAEA
-114 VAGATGPDK
+114 VAGATGANK
-123 IERREPRDVVLYG
+123 IECREGRDVVLYG
-136 FGRIGRLLARLL
+136 FGRIGRLVARLL
-148 IEKSG
+148 IEKAG

-165 RKGAGQDIVKRASL
+165 RGTGGRAGEDLVKRAAL

-184 IHGQFHGTITV
+184 IHGQFQGTITV
-195 DEANN
+195 DEANST
-200 KIIANGNEIAMIYAD
+200 IIANGNEIKVIYAD
-215 DPAAVDYTAYGI
+215 DPTSVDYTAYGI

-232 IDNTGRWRDRE
+232 IDNTGKWRDRE
-243 GLSNHL
+243 GLSKHL
-249 RPGIAKVV
+249 RPGLDKVV

-268 IVHGVNHDSI
+268 VVHGVNHDTI

-351 SAVAKALPDLEATIT
+351 SAVAKALPDLKAKIT

-390 TREDVLDHLRQVSL
+390 TREEVLDYLRDVSL
-404 TSPLKRQIDFT
+404 TSPLKRQIDFIS
-415 TAPDAVSSDFIGS
+415 APDAVSNDFIGS

-460 QVVRVVQY
+460 QVIRVVQY

-473 YPTFRPRPPDPGP
+473 YPTYP
-486 RPFGS
+486 
-491 ALPPCRWEGG
+491 
-501 AVLPPGTSVRSA
+501 
-513 LQVEPVP
+513 
-520 VCRVRGCVAEAV
+520 
-532 VDVSHIGVAVG
+532 
-543 GVGQEAAEV
+543 
-552 RTAPVGLPDRL
+552 APV
-563 GLHPSAEAV
+563 V
-572 SAVLGQ
+572 
-578 HTGAVVLG
+578 
-586 ITRAVAGD
+586 
-594 DEFGE
+594 
-599 PGDRAVGGVDG
+599 
-610 DDGVQLVA
+610 
-618 ALGDGLRRGPDP
+618 
-630 VHVPGHGGVVGVV
+630 
-643 HGHVVHGA
+643 
-651 AGGGEG
+651 
-657 PGEVV
+657 
-662 GDGALP
+662 

>member
-1 MTVNEDSFTNWKN
+1 MTVKDDSFTNWKT
-14 REEIAESMIPI
+14 REEIAESMIPL

-66 LSVTETFPFL
+66 LSVTETLPFL
-76 QALTTLDL
+76 RTLTALDL

-97 YKADD
+97 YRADD
-102 QGLSVADFTARA
+102 RGLSVEDFTAEA
-114 VAGATGPDK
+114 VAGATGADR

-136 FGRIGRLLARLL
+136 FGRIGRLVARLL
-148 IEKSG
+148 IEKTG

-165 RKGAGQDIVKRASL
+165 RGGGAGEDLVKRASL

-184 IHGQFHGTITV
+184 IHGQFQGTITV
-195 DEANN
+195 DEANST
-200 KIIANGNEIAMIYAD
+200 IVANGNEIKVIYAD
-215 DPAAVDYTAYGI
+215 DPASVDYTAYGV
-227 KDAIL
+227 KNAIL
-232 IDNTGRWRDRE
+232 IDNTGNWRDRQ
-243 GLSNHL
+243 GLSRHL
-249 RPGIAKVV
+249 RPGIDKVV

-268 IVHGVNHDSI
+268 IVHGVNHDTI
-278 KPDEQILS
+278 KPDERILS

-301 MADEYG
+301 MADEFG

-325 LDNYHKSDRRGRSA
+325 LDNYHKADRRGRSA

-351 SAVAKALPDLEATIT
+351 SAVAKALPGLKAPIT

-373 VPDVSIAILN
+373 VPDVSIAILS
-383 LQLARET
+383 LRLGRET
-390 TREDVLDHLRQVSL
+390 TREEVLGHLRDVSL

-441 EGDNAILYLWYDNE
+441 DGDNAILYLWYDNE

-460 QVVRVVQY
+460 QVIRVVQH

-473 YPTFRPRPPDPGP
+473 YPTYPAPAP
-486 RPFGS
+486 
-491 ALPPCRWEGG
+491 LP
-501 AVLPPGTSVRSA
+501 
-513 LQVEPVP
+513 
-520 VCRVRGCVAEAV
+520 
-532 VDVSHIGVAVG
+532 
-543 GVGQEAAEV
+543 AA
-552 RTAPVGLPDRL
+552 
-563 GLHPSAEAV
+563 
-572 SAVLGQ
+572 
-578 HTGAVVLG
+578 
-586 ITRAVAGD
+586 
-594 DEFGE
+594 
-599 PGDRAVGGVDG
+599 
-610 DDGVQLVA
+610 
-618 ALGDGLRRGPDP
+618 
-630 VHVPGHGGVVGVV
+630 
-643 HGHVVHGA
+643 
-651 AGGGEG
+651 
-657 PGEVV
+657 
-662 GDGALP
+662 

>member
-1 MTVNEDSFTNWKN
+1 MTATEDSFTNWKT

-30 RERDVTVLLHSRSLV
+30 RERDVTILLHSRSLV

-57 FARQIAGEE
+57 FARQIAGAE
-66 LSVTETFPFL
+66 LSVTETLPFL
-76 QALTTLDL
+76 HALTALDL

-89 DIGMLAAT
+89 DLGILAEA
-97 YKADD
+97 YRSDD
-102 QGLSVADFTARA
+102 RGLSVGDFTAEA
-114 VAGATGPDK
+114 VSGATGDNK
-123 IERREPRDVVLYG
+123 TERREARDVVLYG

-148 IEKSG
+148 IEKTG

-184 IHGQFHGTITV
+184 IHGQFQGTITV
-195 DEANN
+195 DEANSR
-200 KIIANGNEIAMIYAD
+200 IIANGNEIQVIYSD
-215 DPAAVDYTAYGI
+215 DPTAVDYLAHGI
-227 KDAIL
+227 KNAIL

-243 GLSNHL
+243 GLSRHL

-268 IVHGVNHDSI
+268 IVHGVNQDTI
-278 KPDEQILS
+278 KPDEQIIS

-325 LDNYHKSDRRGRSA
+325 LDNYHNSDRRGRSA

-351 SAVAKALPDLEATIT
+351 SAVTKALPDLDAKIT

-383 LQLARET
+383 LQLARGT
-390 TREDVLDHLRQVSL
+390 NREEVLEYLRNVSL
-404 TSPLKRQIDFT
+404 TSPLRRQIDFI

-455 FGYSC
+455 FGYSS
-460 QVVRVVQY
+460 QVIRVVQH

-473 YPTFRPRPPDPGP
+473 YPTYPAP
-486 RPFGS
+486 
-491 ALPPCRWEGG
+491 
-501 AVLPPGTSVRSA
+501 AV
-513 LQVEPVP
+513 
-520 VCRVRGCVAEAV
+520 
-532 VDVSHIGVAVG
+532 
-543 GVGQEAAEV
+543 
-552 RTAPVGLPDRL
+552 
-563 GLHPSAEAV
+563 
-572 SAVLGQ
+572 
-578 HTGAVVLG
+578 
-586 ITRAVAGD
+586 
-594 DEFGE
+594 
-599 PGDRAVGGVDG
+599 
-610 DDGVQLVA
+610 
-618 ALGDGLRRGPDP
+618 
-630 VHVPGHGGVVGVV
+630 
-643 HGHVVHGA
+643 
-651 AGGGEG
+651 
-657 PGEVV
+657 
-662 GDGALP
+662 